1 MKLKAILLALLAS
14 FSLSSLAL
22 LAQGKGRVE
31 LWLTTAD
38 RSSLLAY
45 QSNSFRFQKSNRK
58 DPVINVDDKQ
68 TYQSMDGFGFALT
81 GGSAQLMMHMDASSR
96 SALLK
101 ELFGRGK
108 DEIGVSYL
116 RVSIGSSD
124 MNDHVFTYDD
134 LPEGETDLGLSK
146 FNLGPDRDDVI
157 PVLKE
162 ILAINPG
169 IKILGSPWTAP
180 SWMKTNDNPKD
191 GSLKPDYYAVYSQY
205 FVKYI
210 SAMKAEGI
218 TIDAITVQNEPLN
231 GKNTPSMVMQATDQD
246 RFIKENL
253 GPAFRNAGL
262 NTKIILYDHNCDV
275 LEYPL
280 TILNDAPAA
289 QFVDGSGFHLYG
301 GKIDAMTQ
309 VHDAHPDKNLYFT
322 EQMVVDGREDPKLHI
337 ASALSRVLVGA
348 TRNWSRNVLLWN
360 LAADPQF
367 GPHTNNGG
375 CPVCEG
381 AITLDGSRVTRNIAY
396 YTIAHASKFVPSG
409 SVRIGSNTPES
420 LSNVAFKTPTNKIVL
435 IVANPG
441 DVDRTF
447 DIRFHGKSITSTL
460 KSGSVGTFVW

>member
-1 MKLKAILLALLAS
+1 MKVKTIHFVLLAS
-14 FSLSSLAL
+14 ISLAPVAL
-22 LAQGKGRVE
+22 PAQDKGNAE

-38 RSSLLAY
+38 RSSLLAHEPG
-45 QSNSFRFQKSNRK
+45 SLRFRRGDEKAS
-58 DPVINVDDKQ
+58 VIQVDDKQ

-81 GGSAQLMMHMDASSR
+81 GGSAQLMMRMDAPNR

-101 ELFGRGK
+101 ELFGRGM

-134 LPEGETDLGLSK
+134 LPQGETDPNLSK

-191 GSLKPDYYAVYSQY
+191 GNLKPDYFATYAQY

-218 TIDAITVQNEPLN
+218 TINAITVQNEPLN
-231 GKNTPSMVMQATDQD
+231 GKNTPSMVMQAADED
-246 RFIKENL
+246 RFIREDL
-253 GPAFRNAGL
+253 GPAFRSAGL

-275 LEYPL
+275 PEYPL
-280 TILNDAPAA
+280 TTLNDAAA
-289 QFVDGSGFHLYG
+289 AVFVDGSGFHLYG
-301 GKIDAMTQ
+301 GKIDAMSQ
-309 VHDAHPDKNLYFT
+309 VRDAHPDKNLYFT
-322 EQMVVDGREDPKLHI
+322 EQMVVDSREDPKLHI

-367 GPHTNNGG
+367 GPHTDNGG

-381 AITLDGSRVTRNIAY
+381 AITLDGNQVTRNIAY
-396 YTIAHASKFVPSG
+396 YTIAHASKFVPPG
-409 SVRIGSNTPES
+409 SVRIGSNTLES
-420 LSNVAFKTPTNKIVL
+420 LPNVAFKTPANKIVL
-435 IVANPG
+435 IAANPG
-441 DVDRTF
+441 DLDQTF
-447 DIRFHGKSITSTL
+447 DISFRGRRITSTL

>member
-1 MKLKAILLALLAS
+1 MRLKFAPFAVLVGVG
-14 FSLSSLAL
+14 LSVFPLH
-22 LAQGKGRVE
+22 AQHDGKAE

-38 RSSLLAY
+38 RSSLLTHQA
-45 QSNSFRFQKSNRK
+45 SPLRFQRSTAKAT
-58 DPVINVDDKQ
+58 VIDVDDKQ
-68 TYQSMDGFGFALT
+68 AYQSIDGFGFALT
-81 GGSAQLMMHMDASSR
+81 GGSAQLMMRMDAAHR
-96 SALLK
+96 AELLK
-101 ELFGRGK
+101 ELFGQGSGA
-108 DEIGVSYL
+108 IGVSYL

-134 LPEGETDLGLSK
+134 LPNGETDPALAK
-146 FNLGPDRDDVI
+146 FNLGPDRQDVI

-191 GSLKPDYYAVYSQY
+191 GNLKPEYYAVYAQY

-231 GKNTPSMVMQATDQD
+231 GKNTPSMVMPATDQD
-246 RFIKENL
+246 VFIKEDL
-253 GPAFRNAGL
+253 GPAFRTAGI
-262 NTKIILYDHNCDV
+262 TAKIILYDHNCDV
-275 LEYPL
+275 PEYPL
-280 TILNDAPAA
+280 TILNDPKAAP
-289 QFVDGSGFHLYG
+289 FVDGSGFHLYG

-309 VHDAHPDKNLYFT
+309 VHDAHPAKNLYFT
-322 EQMVVDGREDPKLHI
+322 EQMVVDRSDDPKLHI
-337 ASALSRVLVGA
+337 ASAVSDVVIGA

-367 GPHTNNGG
+367 GPHTDNGG

-381 AITLDGSRVTRNIAY
+381 AITLDGNQVTRNIAY
-396 YTIAHASKFVPSG
+396 YSIAQASKFVPPG
-409 SVRIGSNTPES
+409 SVRIESNFIES
-420 LSNVAFKTPTNKIVL
+420 LPNIAFKTPSGKLVL

-441 DVDRTF
+441 DADQAF
-447 DIRFHGKSITSTL
+447 EIRYRGKGITSTL
-460 KSGSVGTFVW
+460 NAGSVGTYLW

>member
-1 MKLKAILLALLAS
+1 MKVKTIHFVLLAS
-14 FSLSSLAL
+14 ISLAPVAL
-22 LAQGKGRVE
+22 PAQDKGNAE

-38 RSSLLAY
+38 RSSLLAHEPG
-45 QSNSFRFQKSNRK
+45 SLRFRRGDEKAS
-58 DPVINVDDKQ
+58 VIQVDDKQ

-81 GGSAQLMMHMDASSR
+81 GGSAQLMMRMDAPNR

-101 ELFGRGK
+101 ELFGRGM

-134 LPEGETDLGLSK
+134 LPQGETDPNLSK

-180 SWMKTNDNPKD
+180 SRMKTNDNPKD
-191 GSLKPDYYAVYSQY
+191 GNLKPDYFATYAQY

-218 TIDAITVQNEPLN
+218 TINAITVQNEPLN
-231 GKNTPSMVMQATDQD
+231 GKNTPSMVMQAADED
-246 RFIKENL
+246 RFIREDL
-253 GPAFRNAGL
+253 GPAFRSAGL

-275 LEYPL
+275 PEYPL
-280 TILNDAPAA
+280 TTLNDAAA
-289 QFVDGSGFHLYG
+289 AVFVDGSGFHLYG
-301 GKIDAMTQ
+301 GKIDAMSQ
-309 VHDAHPDKNLYFT
+309 VRDAHPDKNLYFT
-322 EQMVVDGREDPKLHI
+322 EQMVVDSREDPKLHI

-367 GPHTNNGG
+367 GPHTDNGG

-381 AITLDGSRVTRNIAY
+381 AITLDGNQVTRNIAY
-396 YTIAHASKFVPSG
+396 YTIAHASKFVPPG
-409 SVRIGSNTPES
+409 SVRIGSNTLES
-420 LSNVAFKTPTNKIVL
+420 LPNVAFKTPANKIVL
-435 IVANPG
+435 IAANPG
-441 DVDRTF
+441 DLDQTF
-447 DIRFHGKSITSTL
+447 DISFRGRRITSTL

>member
-1 MKLKAILLALLAS
+1 MKVKTIHFVLLAS
-14 FSLSSLAL
+14 ISLAPVAL
-22 LAQGKGRVE
+22 PAQDKGNAE

-38 RSSLLAY
+38 RSSLLAHEPG
-45 QSNSFRFQKSNRK
+45 SLRFRRGDEKAS
-58 DPVINVDDKQ
+58 VIQVDDKQ

-81 GGSAQLMMHMDASSR
+81 GGSAQLMMRMDAPNR

-101 ELFGRGK
+101 ELFGRGM

-134 LPEGETDLGLSK
+134 LPQGETDPNLSK

-191 GSLKPDYYAVYSQY
+191 GNLKPDYFATYAQY

-218 TIDAITVQNEPLN
+218 TINAITVQNEPLN
-231 GKNTPSMVMQATDQD
+231 GKNTPSMVMQAADED
-246 RFIKENL
+246 RFIREDL
-253 GPAFRNAGL
+253 GPAFRSAGL

-275 LEYPL
+275 PEYPL
-280 TILNDAPAA
+280 TTLNDAAA
-289 QFVDGSGFHLYG
+289 AVFVDGSGFHLYG
-301 GKIDAMTQ
+301 GKIDAMSQ
-309 VHDAHPDKNLYFT
+309 VRDAHPDKNLYFT
-322 EQMVVDGREDPKLHI
+322 EQMVVDSREDRKLHI

-367 GPHTNNGG
+367 GPHTDNGG

-381 AITLDGSRVTRNIAY
+381 AITLDGNQVTRNIAY
-396 YTIAHASKFVPSG
+396 YTIAHASKFVPPG
-409 SVRIGSNTPES
+409 SVRIGSNTLES
-420 LSNVAFKTPTNKIVL
+420 LPNVAFKTPANKIVL
-435 IVANPG
+435 IAANPG
-441 DVDRTF
+441 DLDQTF
-447 DIRFHGKSITSTL
+447 DISFRGRRITSTL

>member
-1 MKLKAILLALLAS
+1 MKRKAVQFILLVS
-14 FSLSSLAL
+14 FSLSPLAL
-22 LAQGKGRVE
+22 PAQDKGRAE
-31 LWLTTAD
+31 LWLTTAG
-38 RSSLLAY
+38 RSSLLAHRP
-45 QSNSFRFQKSNRK
+45 NPLRFEKRDEKVS
-58 DPVINVDDKQ
+58 VIDVDDKQ
-68 TYQSMDGFGFALT
+68 TYQSMEGFGFALT
-81 GGSAQLMMHMDASSR
+81 GGSAQLMMRMSPSSR

-101 ELFGRGK
+101 ELFGQGK

-134 LPEGETDLGLSK
+134 VPEGQTDPNLSK

-162 ILAINPG
+162 ILAINPR

-191 GSLKPDYYAVYSQY
+191 GNLKPDYYAAYAQY

-246 RFIKENL
+246 RFIRENL
-253 GPAFRNAGL
+253 GPAFRRTGIT
-262 NTKIILYDHNCDV
+262 TKIILYDHNCDV
-275 LEYPL
+275 PEYPL
-280 TILNDAPAA
+280 TTLNDAPAA

-301 GKIDAMTQ
+301 GNVDAMTQ
-309 VHDAHPDKNLYFT
+309 VHDAHPDKNIYFT
-322 EQMVVDGREDPKLHI
+322 EQMVVDRHDDPKLHI

-367 GPHTNNGG
+367 GPHTDNGG

-381 AITLDGSRVTRNIAY
+381 AITLEGNQVTRNIAY
-396 YTIAHASKFVPSG
+396 YTIAHVSKFVPPG
-409 SVRIGSNTPES
+409 SVRIGSNTLES
-420 LSNVAFKTPTNKIVL
+420 LPNVAFKTPANKIVL

-441 DVDRTF
+441 DVDQTF
-447 DIRFHGKSITSTL
+447 AIRFHGRSITSTL
-460 KSGSVGTFVW
+460 QSGSVGTFVW

>member
-1 MKLKAILLALLAS
+1 
-14 FSLSSLAL
+14 
-22 LAQGKGRVE
+22 
-31 LWLTTAD
+31 
-38 RSSLLAY
+38 
-45 QSNSFRFQKSNRK
+45 
-58 DPVINVDDKQ
+58 
-68 TYQSMDGFGFALT
+68 
-81 GGSAQLMMHMDASSR
+81 
-96 SALLK
+96 
-101 ELFGRGK
+101 
-108 DEIGVSYL
+108 VSYL

-134 LPEGETDLGLSK
+134 LPQGETDPNLSK

-191 GSLKPDYYAVYSQY
+191 GNLKPDYFATYAQY

-218 TIDAITVQNEPLN
+218 TINAITVQNEPLN
-231 GKNTPSMVMQATDQD
+231 GKNTPSMVMQAADED
-246 RFIKENL
+246 RFIREDL
-253 GPAFRNAGL
+253 GPAFRSAGL

-275 LEYPL
+275 PEYPL
-280 TILNDAPAA
+280 TTLNDAAA
-289 QFVDGSGFHLYG
+289 AVFVDGSGFHLYG
-301 GKIDAMTQ
+301 GKIDAMSQ
-309 VHDAHPDKNLYFT
+309 VRDAHPDKNLYFT
-322 EQMVVDGREDPKLHI
+322 EQMVVDSREDPKLHI

-367 GPHTNNGG
+367 GPHTDNGG

-381 AITLDGSRVTRNIAY
+381 AITLDGNQVTRNIAY
-396 YTIAHASKFVPSG
+396 YTIAHASKFVPPG
-409 SVRIGSNTPES
+409 SVRIGSNTLES
-420 LSNVAFKTPTNKIVL
+420 LPNVAFKTPANKIVL
-435 IVANPG
+435 IAANPG
-441 DVDRTF
+441 DLDQTF
-447 DIRFHGKSITSTL
+447 DISFRGRRITSTL

>member
-1 MKLKAILLALLAS
+1 MKRNVVPFVLLACFVLSAL
-14 FSLSSLAL
+14 SLN
-22 LAQGKGRVE
+22 AQKRGRVE

-38 RSSLLAY
+38 RSSLLAR
-45 QSNSFRFQKSNRK
+45 QSSTLRFRHTNGKMLA
-58 DPVINVDDKQ
+58 IEVDDKQ
-68 TYQSMDGFGFALT
+68 KFQSIDGFGFALT
-81 GGSAQLMMHMDASSR
+81 GGSAQLMMRMDAPSR

-101 ELFGRGK
+101 ELFGRS
-108 DEIGVSYL
+108 DDQIGVSYL
-116 RVSIGSSD
+116 RISIGSSD

-134 LPEGETDLGLSK
+134 QAEGAIDLDLSK
-146 FNLGPDRDDVI
+146 FTLGPDRDDVI

-162 ILAINPG
+162 ILAINPK

-180 SWMKTNDNPKD
+180 SWMKTNDNPKN
-191 GSLKPDYYAVYSQY
+191 GNLKPEYYATYAQY

-210 SAMKAEGI
+210 EAMKAEGI
-218 TIDAITVQNEPLN
+218 AIDAVTVQNEPLN
-231 GKNTPSMVMQATDQD
+231 GKNTPSMVMPAADED
-246 RFIKENL
+246 RFIRDDL
-253 GPAFRNAGL
+253 GPAFRSAGIV
-262 NTKIILYDHNCDV
+262 TKIILYDHNCDV
-275 LEYPL
+275 PEYPL
-280 TILNDAPAA
+280 TILNDAAAA

-322 EQMVVDGREDPKLHI
+322 EQMVVDGRDDSRLHI
-337 ASALSRVLVGA
+337 ASSVSRVLIGA

-381 AITLDGSRVTRNIAY
+381 AITLDGNKVTRNIAY
-396 YTIAHASKFVPSG
+396 YTIAHASKFVPAG
-409 SVRIGSNTPES
+409 SVRIGTNAPDS
-420 LSNVAFKTPTNKIVL
+420 LPNVAFKTPANKIVL

-441 DVDRTF
+441 DADQTFAVD
-447 DIRFHGKSITSTL
+447 FHGRRITSTL

>member
-1 MKLKAILLALLAS
+1 M
-14 FSLSSLAL
+14 
-22 LAQGKGRVE
+22 
-31 LWLTTAD
+31 TTAD
-38 RSSLLAY
+38 RSSLLAH
-45 QSNSFRFQKSNRK
+45 QPNSLHFQKGNQK
-58 DPVINVDDKQ
+58 NPVIDVDDKQ

-81 GGSAQLMMHMDASSR
+81 GGSAQLMMRMDAPSR

-108 DEIGVSYL
+108 GEIGVSYL

-134 LPEGETDLGLSK
+134 LPESKTDPNLSK

-169 IKILGSPWTAP
+169 MKILGSPWTAP
-180 SWMKTNDNPKD
+180 SWMKSNDNPKD
-191 GSLKPDYYAVYSQY
+191 GNLKPEYYATYAHY

-246 RFIKENL
+246 RFIREDL
-253 GPAFRNAGL
+253 GPAFRKAGL
-262 NTKIILYDHNCDV
+262 KTKIILYDHNCDV
-275 LEYPL
+275 PEYPL
-280 TILNDAPAA
+280 TILNDAHAA
-289 QFVDGSGFHLYG
+289 QFVDGSGFHLYE

-322 EQMVVDGREDPKLHI
+322 EQMVVDNNEDPKLDI

-381 AITLDGSRVTRNIAY
+381 AITLDGNRVTRNIAY
-396 YTIAHASKFVPSG
+396 YTIAHASKFVPPG
-409 SVRIGSNTPES
+409 SVRIQSNTSES
-420 LSNVAFKTPTNKIVL
+420 LPNVAFKTPTNKIVL

-441 DVDRTF
+441 NVDRMF
-447 DIRFHGKSITSTL
+447 DISFHGKSITSTL

>member
-1 MKLKAILLALLAS
+1 VKLNAVHLALLAS
-14 FSLSSLAL
+14 ITLSPPAL
-22 LAQGKGRVE
+22 LAQTKGRVD
-31 LWLTTAD
+31 LWLTTSD
-38 RSSLLAY
+38 RSSLLAR
-45 QSNSFRFQKSNRK
+45 QPTSLRFRKGDAKSS
-58 DPVINVDDKQ
+58 VIDVDDKQ

-81 GGSAQLMMHMDASSR
+81 GGSAQLMMLMDAPRR

-108 DEIGVSYL
+108 DQIGVSYL

-134 LPEGETDLGLSK
+134 LPQGDTDPNLSK

-162 ILAINPG
+162 ILTINPG

-180 SWMKTNDNPKD
+180 SWMKTNDNSKD
-191 GSLKPDYYAVYSQY
+191 GNLKPDYYATYAQY

-246 RFIKENL
+246 RFIRENL
-253 GPAFRNAGL
+253 GPAFRSAGL
-262 NTKIILYDHNCDV
+262 STKIILYDHNCDV
-275 LEYPL
+275 PEYPL

-289 QFVDGSGFHLYG
+289 QYVDGSGFHLYG

-322 EQMVVDGREDPKLHI
+322 EQMVVDRPEDPKLHE
-337 ASALSRVLVGA
+337 ASAVSRVVVGA

-367 GPHTNNGG
+367 GPHTGNGG
-375 CPVCEG
+375 CPICEG
-381 AITLDGSRVTRNIAY
+381 AITLDGNQVTRNIAY
-396 YTIAHASKFVPSG
+396 YTIAHASKFVPPG
-409 SVRIGSNTPES
+409 SMRIGSNASES
-420 LSNVAFKTPTNKIVL
+420 LPNVAFKTSQNSIVL

-441 DVDRTF
+441 DVDRAF

-460 KSGSVGTFVW
+460 KSGSVGTFTW

>member
-1 MKLKAILLALLAS
+1 MKVKTIHFVLLAS
-14 FSLSSLAL
+14 ISLAPVAL
-22 LAQGKGRVE
+22 PAQDKGNAE

-38 RSSLLAY
+38 RSSLLAHEPG
-45 QSNSFRFQKSNRK
+45 SLRFRRGDEKAS
-58 DPVINVDDKQ
+58 VIQVDDKQ

-81 GGSAQLMMHMDASSR
+81 GGSAQLMMRMDAPNR

-101 ELFGRGK
+101 ELFGRGM

-134 LPEGETDLGLSK
+134 LPQGETDPNLSK

-191 GSLKPDYYAVYSQY
+191 GNLKPDYFATYAQY

-218 TIDAITVQNEPLN
+218 TINAITVQNEPLN
-231 GKNTPSMVMQATDQD
+231 GKNTPSMVMQAADED
-246 RFIKENL
+246 RFIREDL
-253 GPAFRNAGL
+253 GPAFRSAGL

-275 LEYPL
+275 PEYPL
-280 TILNDAPAA
+280 TTLNDAAA
-289 QFVDGSGFHLYG
+289 ALFVDGSGFHLYG
-301 GKIDAMTQ
+301 GKIDAMSQ
-309 VHDAHPDKNLYFT
+309 VRDAHPDKNLYFT
-322 EQMVVDGREDPKLHI
+322 EQMVVDSREDPKLHI

-367 GPHTNNGG
+367 GPHTDNGG

-381 AITLDGSRVTRNIAY
+381 AITLDGNQVTRNIAY
-396 YTIAHASKFVPSG
+396 YTIAHASKFVPPG
-409 SVRIGSNTPES
+409 SVRIGSNTLES
-420 LSNVAFKTPTNKIVL
+420 LPNVAFKTPANKIVL
-435 IVANPG
+435 IAANPG
-441 DVDRTF
+441 DLDQTF
-447 DIRFHGKSITSTL
+447 DISFRGRRITSTL

>member
-1 MKLKAILLALLAS
+1 MKVKTIHFVLLAS
-14 FSLSSLAL
+14 ISLAPVAL
-22 LAQGKGRVE
+22 PAQDKGNAE

-38 RSSLLAY
+38 RSSLLAHEPG
-45 QSNSFRFQKSNRK
+45 SLRFRRGDEKAS
-58 DPVINVDDKQ
+58 VIQVDDKQ

-81 GGSAQLMMHMDASSR
+81 GGSAQLMMRMDAPNR

-101 ELFGRGK
+101 ELFGRGM

-134 LPEGETDLGLSK
+134 LPQGETDPNLSK

-191 GSLKPDYYAVYSQY
+191 GNLKPDYFATYAQY

-218 TIDAITVQNEPLN
+218 TINAITVQNEPLN
-231 GKNTPSMVMQATDQD
+231 GKNTPSMVMQAADED
-246 RFIKENL
+246 RFIREDL
-253 GPAFRNAGL
+253 GPAFRSAGL

-275 LEYPL
+275 PEYPL
-280 TILNDAPAA
+280 TTLNDPAA
-289 QFVDGSGFHLYG
+289 ALFVDGSGFHLYG
-301 GKIDAMTQ
+301 GKIDAMSQ
-309 VHDAHPDKNLYFT
+309 VRDAHPDKNLYFT
-322 EQMVVDGREDPKLHI
+322 EQMVVDSREDPKLHI

-367 GPHTNNGG
+367 GPHTDNGG

-381 AITLDGSRVTRNIAY
+381 AITLDGNQVTRNIAY
-396 YTIAHASKFVPSG
+396 YTIAHASKFVPPG
-409 SVRIGSNTPES
+409 SVRIGSNTLES
-420 LSNVAFKTPTNKIVL
+420 LPNVAFKTPANKIVL
-435 IVANPG
+435 IAANPG
-441 DVDRTF
+441 DLDQTF
-447 DIRFHGKSITSTL
+447 DISFRGRRITSTL